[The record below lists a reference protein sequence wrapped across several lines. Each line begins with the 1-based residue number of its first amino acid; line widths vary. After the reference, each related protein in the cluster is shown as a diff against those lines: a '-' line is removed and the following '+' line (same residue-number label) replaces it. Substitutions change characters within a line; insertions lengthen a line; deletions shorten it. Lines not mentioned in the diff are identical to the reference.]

1 MFKKLF
7 GGFIDSNE
15 KAVKRFDKTI
25 ERINALEP
33 QMQALSD
40 EQLHAKTDEFRNR
53 LKNGE
58 ALDDILDEA
67 FAAVREAGKRA
78 LSQRHFDVQLIGGV
92 VLHLGRIAEMK
103 TGEGKTLVATL
114 PSYLN
119 ALQLNEEW
127 VEKSR
132 ELQGGES
139 AGWDF
144 KPYGLYRDEKG
155 NAEWRL
161 IKTSPNDPSVAG
173 MGVPA
178 RIIPVSCGVHVVT
191 VNDYLSKRDCQ
202 WMGPIYHML
211 GLSVATIQHEA
222 SFLYDPVYLSSDKAW
237 PHLRPI
243 TRREAYE
250 ADITYG
256 TNNEFGFD
264 YLRDNMVV
272 DLSQCVQ
279 RDLNYA
285 IVDEVDNILIDEAR
299 TPLIISG
306 PAVEAADK
314 YKIFSRLTA
323 SLTPQD
329 YEIEERE
336 KAVKL
341 TDEGMSKMENMLRR
355 EGLLKGPDLYDP
367 ANYLLT
373 HYLESALKAR
383 VMFKR
388 DREYVIKNGEVIIVD
403 EFTGRMMPGR
413 RYSEG
418 LHQAIEAKEGVHVQ
432 RENITM
438 ATITFQNYFRMYDKL
453 AGMTGTAVTEAEEFH
468 KIYKLEVV
476 VIPTNKNMIRQDATD
491 LVYQNEEA
499 KFRAVTE
506 EIKKLHDEGKPV
518 LVGTASI
525 ERSEHLREMLLRK
538 GFPKEF
544 LKVLNA
550 KDHEKEAASI
560 AQAGCIGAVTVAT
573 NMAGRGV
580 DIVLGGNPEEIAKE
594 QLSQE
599 WAIPVE
605 KESGGASKIL
615 KDLESDHE
623 KNMQQLGATHEPK
636 LVALGDKRDKAGEA
650 LRAAE
655 KECKSASPF
664 FGLFKKLDDDRMR
677 LTEAEHDLKPFPSD
691 YRNLEEE
698 LERALFDKARQ
709 LEPVHGAPGVKDIL
723 RNAEKAA
730 ENYQAA
736 IRKYDAGVAEL
747 ASIKKATKAE
757 ASPLVVKAKDGL
769 AQHQEEMGARRQ
781 AWLKSL
787 EDLDFAL
794 LHSIAP
800 AVAQACDAAEKD
812 YVNVVKDLE
821 QEQKSY
827 DLERSREEEDYD
839 KKKRPYE
846 LKLRAAQK
854 KIESAPEYDARLRE
868 LTEQHRPKCV
878 ADHEKVVD
886 LGGLRVI
893 GTERHEA
900 RRIDNQLRGRSGRQG
915 DPGSTRFYVS
925 LEDEVVRRFGGD
937 RIKGIMERFKLDEDM
952 PIENSMVMRAVEES
966 QKKIEG
972 YHFDIRKHLVEY
984 DDVIN
989 AHREIIYDERH
1000 KILSGAD
1007 MKANIKSM
1015 VKKEISDF
1023 CELFLGK
1030 DRAADW
1036 DAGPFLKEVANILPA
1051 PPDMNAAAVKQMNKA
1066 AVEERLL
1073 KHADEVYEQH
1083 EKDFG
1088 ADKMRLLERLVM
1100 LRTID
1105 KAWVEHLT
1113 SMEQMRQSAGLEAIG
1128 QRDPLVIYKGR
1139 GHEAFEALT
1148 AGIEHDVSHTIFKV
1162 RIEEKLAP
1170 SPMAQA
1176 AVRGEKAHAT
1186 DKPGRNDLCPCGS
1199 GKKYKKCCGK

>member
-1 MFKKLF
+1 MFKWL
-7 GGFIDSNE
+7 GGLVDSNE

-33 QMQALSD
+33 QMQALSN
-40 EQLHAKTDEFRNR
+40 EQLRAKTDEFRGR

-58 ALDDILDEA
+58 EMDAVLDEA
-67 FAAVREAGKRA
+67 FAAVREAGKRS
-78 LSQRHFDVQLIGGV
+78 LSQRHFDVQLIGGI

-119 ALQLNEEW
+119 ALDG
-127 VEKSR
+127 K
-132 ELQGGES
+132 
-139 AGWDF
+139 
-144 KPYGLYRDEKG
+144 
-155 NAEWRL
+155 
-161 IKTSPNDPSVAG
+161 
-173 MGVPA
+173 
-178 RIIPVSCGVHVVT
+178 GVHVVT

-211 GLSVATIQHEA
+211 GISVATIQHEA
-222 SFLYDPVYLSSDKAW
+222 SFVYDPTYVTEDKSW
-237 PHLRPI
+237 PHLRPV
-243 TRREAYE
+243 TRREAYA

-279 RDLNYA
+279 RELNYA
-285 IVDEVDNILIDEAR
+285 IVDEVDYILIDEAR

-306 PAVEAADK
+306 PALDAADK
-314 YKIFSRLTA
+314 YKIFSRLTL
-323 SLTPQD
+323 SLLAAQD

-336 KAVKL
+336 KTVKL
-341 TDEGMSKMENMLRR
+341 TDEGMSKMEDMLRR

-383 VMFKR
+383 VLFKR

-418 LHQAIEAKEGVHVQ
+418 LHQAIEAKEGVKVE
-432 RENITM
+432 RESTTM

-453 AGMTGTAVTEAEEFH
+453 AGMTGTAVTE
-468 KIYKLEVV
+468 
-476 VIPTNKNMIRQDATD
+476 
-491 LVYQNEEA
+491 
-499 KFRAVTE
+499 
-506 EIKKLHDEGKPV
+506 EIKKLHGEGKPV

-525 ERSEHLREMLLRK
+525 ERSEHLSEMLLRK
-538 GFPKEF
+538 GIPHE
-544 LKVLNA
+544 VLNA
-550 KDHEKEAASI
+550 KNHEKEAAI
-560 AQAGCIGAVTVAT
+560 VAQAGGVDAVMVAT

-580 DIVLGGNPEEIAKE
+580 DIILGGKPP
-594 QLSQE
+594 LR
-599 WAIPVE
+599 
-605 KESGGASKIL
+605 ESF
-615 KDLESDHE
+615 E
-623 KNMQQLGATHEPK
+623 N
-636 LVALGDKRDKAGEA
+636 EA
-650 LRAAE
+650 E
-655 KECKSASPF
+655 
-664 FGLFKKLDDDRMR
+664 FKKKYD
-677 LTEAEHDLKPFPSD
+677 EWQAEHD
-691 YRNLEEE
+691 
-698 LERALFDKARQ
+698 
-709 LEPVHGAPGVKDIL
+709 
-723 RNAEKAA
+723 
-730 ENYQAA
+730 
-736 IRKYDAGVAEL
+736 
-747 ASIKKATKAE
+747 
-757 ASPLVVKAKDGL
+757 
-769 AQHQEEMGARRQ
+769 
-781 AWLKSL
+781 
-787 EDLDFAL
+787 
-794 LHSIAP
+794 
-800 AVAQACDAAEKD
+800 
-812 YVNVVKDLE
+812 
-821 QEQKSY
+821 
-827 DLERSREEEDYD
+827 
-839 KKKRPYE
+839 
-846 LKLRAAQK
+846 
-854 KIESAPEYDARLRE
+854 
-868 LTEQHRPKCV
+868 
-878 ADHEKVVD
+878 KVVQ
-886 LGGLRVI
+886 LGGLHII

-952 PIENSMVMRAVEES
+952 PIENSMVTRAVEES

-972 YHFDIRKHLVEY
+972 YHFDIRKHLVDY

-989 AHREIIYDERH
+989 KHREVIYEERK

-1015 VKKEISDF
+1015 VEKEICGI

-1036 DAGPFLKEVANILPA
+1036 DAGPFLKEISNILPA
-1051 PPDMNAAAVKQMNKA
+1051 PPDINAAAVKTMNKA

-1073 KHADEVYEQH
+1073 KYADEMYEQH

-1148 AGIEHDVSHTIFKV
+1148 AGIEYDIAHTIFKV
-1162 RIEEKLAP
+1162 KIEERQAP

>member
-1 MFKKLF
+1 MFKWL

-15 KAVKRFDKTI
+15 KAVKRFDKTV

-33 QMQALSD
+33 QMQALSN
-40 EQLHAKTDEFRNR
+40 EQLRAKTDEFRNR
-53 LKNGE
+53 LKGGE

-119 ALQLNEEW
+119 ALDG
-127 VEKSR
+127 K
-132 ELQGGES
+132 
-139 AGWDF
+139 
-144 KPYGLYRDEKG
+144 
-155 NAEWRL
+155 
-161 IKTSPNDPSVAG
+161 
-173 MGVPA
+173 
-178 RIIPVSCGVHVVT
+178 GVHVVT

-222 SFLYDPVYLSSDKAW
+222 SFVYDPTFVTEDKAW
-237 PHLRPI
+237 PHLRPV
-243 TRREAYE
+243 TRREAYA

-264 YLRDNMVV
+264 YLRDNMVI

-279 RDLNYA
+279 RELNYA
-285 IVDEVDNILIDEAR
+285 IVDEVDYILIDEAR

-314 YKIFSRLTA
+314 YKTFSRLTS
-323 SLTPQD
+323 SLIATQD

-336 KAVKL
+336 KTVKL
-341 TDEGMSKMENMLRR
+341 TDEGMSKMEDMLRR

-373 HYLESALKAR
+373 HYLESSLKAR
-383 VMFKR
+383 VMYKR

-432 RENITM
+432 RESTTM

-476 VIPTNKNMIRQDATD
+476 VIPTNKNLIRKDATD

-506 EIKKLHDEGKPV
+506 EIKKLHDDGKPV

-525 ERSEHLREMLLRK
+525 ERSEHLSEMLLRK
-538 GFPKEF
+538 GIQHE
-544 LKVLNA
+544 VLNA
-550 KDHEKEAASI
+550 KNHEKEAAVV
-560 AQAGCIGAVTVAT
+560 AQAGGVGAVMVAT

-580 DIVLGGNPEEIAKE
+580 DIILGGKPPAREDFENETEFKNKNA
-594 QLSQE
+594 E
-599 WAIPVE
+599 W
-605 KESGGASKIL
+605 
-615 KDLESDHE
+615 
-623 KNMQQLGATHEPK
+623 Q
-636 LVALGDKRDKAGEA
+636 
-650 LRAAE
+650 
-655 KECKSASPF
+655 
-664 FGLFKKLDDDRMR
+664 
-677 LTEAEHDLKPFPSD
+677 AEHD
-691 YRNLEEE
+691 
-698 LERALFDKARQ
+698 
-709 LEPVHGAPGVKDIL
+709 
-723 RNAEKAA
+723 
-730 ENYQAA
+730 
-736 IRKYDAGVAEL
+736 
-747 ASIKKATKAE
+747 
-757 ASPLVVKAKDGL
+757 
-769 AQHQEEMGARRQ
+769 
-781 AWLKSL
+781 
-787 EDLDFAL
+787 
-794 LHSIAP
+794 
-800 AVAQACDAAEKD
+800 
-812 YVNVVKDLE
+812 
-821 QEQKSY
+821 
-827 DLERSREEEDYD
+827 
-839 KKKRPYE
+839 
-846 LKLRAAQK
+846 
-854 KIESAPEYDARLRE
+854 
-868 LTEQHRPKCV
+868 
-878 ADHEKVVD
+878 KVVD
-886 LGGLRVI
+886 LGGLHII

-900 RRIDNQLRGRSGRQG
+900 RRIDNQLRGRAGRQG

-952 PIENSMVMRAVEES
+952 PIENAMVMRAVEES

-972 YHFDIRKHLVEY
+972 YHFDIRKHLVDY

-989 AHREIIYDERH
+989 AHREVIYDERK

-1015 VKKEISDF
+1015 TVKEIQGI
-1023 CELFLGK
+1023 CGLFLGK
-1030 DRAADW
+1030 ERTADW
-1036 DAGPFLKEVANILPA
+1036 DAGLFLKEIGNILPA
-1051 PPDMNAAAVKQMNKA
+1051 PPDMNAAAVKQMDKA
-1066 AVEERLL
+1066 AIEERLL

-1083 EKDFG
+1083 EQDFG

-1105 KAWVEHLT
+1105 TAWVEHLT

-1128 QRDPLVIYKGR
+1128 QRDPLVIYKQR
-1139 GHEAFEALT
+1139 GHEAFDALT

-1162 RIEEKLAP
+1162 KIEERPAP